1 MKKTAIIIAASL
13 VVLSCGSLVDR
24 IDNQPTFQQVNT
36 AASIVGDY
44 TLTQAEW
51 QYEIDLTGNGEASY
65 DILSQLD
72 KNGVLGFD
80 KEFAFNNSRV
90 LDPYIEDMTGQ
101 VNLYIPLFRIK
112 TDNNTGEFVPD
123 EPVDGMC
130 PMEMRPYQFHYKIQE
145 DGHLVLNT
153 QSVWD
158 IVDNTIPYYVIQ
170 VEFESGSI
178 KLTARTLM
186 FNRASGKWQE
196 GRIKC
201 EYVRR

>member
-24 IDNQPTFQQVNT
+24 IDDRPTFQQVNT
-36 AASIVGDY
+36 AAGIVGDY

-72 KNGVLGFD
+72 KNGVLGFS

-101 VNLYIPLFRIK
+101 VNLFIPLFRIK
-112 TDNNTGEFVPD
+112 TDYNTGEFVPD

-130 PMEMRPYQFHYKIQE
+130 PMEMRPYQFHYAIQE

-158 IVDNTIPYYVIQ
+158 IVDNTIPYYDIQ
-170 VEFESGSI
+170 VEIESGRI

-186 FNRASGKWQE
+186 FNRASDKWQE

-201 EYVRR
+201 DYVRR